1 MPTSVPII
9 IIALLAIALF
19 CFIRVYRQHTV
30 GENAPE
36 KQIEVQILDKQ
47 SSPNIGARPGE
58 DDEEYWIYVQP
69 TRGGP
74 KRDFMVGIHYF
85 HALNPGDKGVM
96 TYQGVTFRHFA
107 LHRDE

>member
-1 MPTSVPII
+1 MPASLPII
-9 IIALLAIALF
+9 IIALFAIALY
-19 CFIRVYRQHTV
+19 CFVHVYRKHTL

-36 KQIEVQILDKQ
+36 QHIEVEILDKQ
-47 SSPNIGARPGE
+47 CTPVIGARPGE

-69 TRGGP
+69 TKGGP
-74 KRDFMVGIHYF
+74 KREFMVGIHYY

-107 LHRDE
+107 LTRV